1 MIKSIKAS
9 KSEKLLF
16 IFLISLAIFV
26 FTSFFLL
33 KNKCLFVEENNL
45 SKLKL
50 NETNNIA
57 VMNLE
62 CGNVIIE
69 LYPDISPKS
78 VERFKILIEEKMYD
92 GSAFYKVSENT
103 FVQAGD
109 IEYGNINNLDYSKI
123 GSGKSGLGLLKS
135 ELSNDFKFTEGSVG
149 FARTTEF
156 DTEDSE
162 FFITLKEIPIYQGE
176 YTPIGKVIRGLD
188 ILGKIKT
195 GNKSIYVLRPD
206 HIKTFR
212 MLKSN

>member
-1 MIKSIKAS
+1 MIKIIKAS
-9 KSEKLLF
+9 KSEKILF
-16 IFLISLAIFV
+16 IFLISLSIFA

-33 KNKCLFVEENNL
+33 KNKCLFVEKINL
-45 SKLKL
+45 SKLNFNKP
-50 NETNNIA
+50 NNIA
-57 VMNLE
+57 VMNVE

-69 LYPDISPKS
+69 LYPDISPKA
-78 VERFKILIEEKMYD
+78 VERFKILIEKKMYD

-149 FARTTEF
+149 FARSAAF

-176 YTPIGKVIRGLD
+176 YTPIGKVVYGLD
-188 ILGKIKT
+188 ILTKIKT
-195 GNKSIYVLRPD
+195 GNKAIYVLRPD
-206 HIKTFR
+206 YINTFR
-212 MLKSN
+212 MFNSN

>member
-1 MIKSIKAS
+1 MIKTIKAS
-9 KSEKLLF
+9 KSEKVLF
-16 IFLISLAIFV
+16 IFLLGLAIFI

-33 KNKCLFVEENNL
+33 KNKCLFVEKNNL
-45 SKLKL
+45 NTLKF
-50 NETNNIA
+50 NEPNNIA
-57 VMNLE
+57 VMNVE

-69 LYPDISPKS
+69 LYPDISPKA
-78 VERFKILIEEKMYD
+78 VERFKILIKQKKYD
-92 GSAFYKVSENT
+92 GSAFYKVTENT

-135 ELSNDFKFTEGSVG
+135 ELSNDFIFTKGSVG

>member
-1 MIKSIKAS
+1 MIKTIKAS
-9 KSEKLLF
+9 KSEKVLF
-16 IFLISLAIFV
+16 IFLLGLAIFI

-33 KNKCLFVEENNL
+33 KNKCLFVEKNNL
-45 SKLKL
+45 NTLKF
-50 NETNNIA
+50 NEPNNIA
-57 VMNLE
+57 VMNVE

-69 LYPDISPKS
+69 LYPDISPKA
-78 VERFKILIEEKMYD
+78 VERFKILIKQKKYD
-92 GSAFYKVSENT
+92 GSAFYKVTENT

-135 ELSNDFKFTEGSVG
+135 ELSNDFIFTKGSVG

-156 DTEDSE
+156 NTEDSE

-176 YTPIGKVIRGLD
+176 YTPIGKVILGLD

>member
-1 MIKSIKAS
+1 MIKTIKAS
-9 KSEKLLF
+9 KSEKILF
-16 IFLISLAIFV
+16 IFLICLSIFA

-33 KNKCLFVEENNL
+33 KNKCLFVEKNNL
-45 SKLKL
+45 SNL
-50 NETNNIA
+50 NFNEPNNIA

-69 LYPDISPKS
+69 LYPNISPKA
-78 VERFKILIEEKMYD
+78 VERFKILIEKKMYD

-103 FVQAGD
+103 FVEAGD

-123 GSGKSGLGLLKS
+123 GSGNSGLGLLKS
-135 ELSNDFKFTEGSVG
+135 ELNNDFKFTEGSVG

-176 YTPIGKVIRGLD
+176 YTPIGKVVYGLD
-188 ILGKIKT
+188 ILTKIKT
-195 GNKSIYVLRPD
+195 GNKGIYVLRPD
-206 HIKTFR
+206 YIKTFR
-212 MLKSN
+212 LLNSN

>member
-1 MIKSIKAS
+1 MIKTIKAS
-9 KSEKLLF
+9 KSEKILF
-16 IFLISLAIFV
+16 IFLISISIFV

-33 KNKCLFVEENNL
+33 KNKCLFVEKNNL
-45 SKLKL
+45 SKLNF
-50 NETNNIA
+50 NEPNNI
-57 VMNLE
+57 VIMNVE

-69 LYPDISPKS
+69 VYPDISPKA
-78 VERFKILIEEKMYD
+78 VERFKILIEQKMYD

-176 YTPIGKVIRGLD
+176 YTPIGKVVYGLD
-188 ILGKIKT
+188 ILTKIKT
-195 GNKSIYVLRPD
+195 GNNAIYVLRPD
-206 HIKTFR
+206 YIKTFR
-212 MLKSN
+212 LLNSN

>member
-1 MIKSIKAS
+1 MIKKIKAS
-9 KSEKLLF
+9 KSEKILF
-16 IFLISLAIFV
+16 LFLISISIFAL
-26 FTSFFLL
+26 TSFFLL
-33 KNKCLFVEENNL
+33 KNKCLFVEKNNL
-45 SKLKL
+45 SKLKF
-50 NETNNIA
+50 NKPNNIA
-57 VMNLE
+57 VMNVE

-78 VERFKILIEEKMYD
+78 VERFKILIEKKMYD
-92 GSAFYKVSENT
+92 GSAFYKVAENT

-135 ELSNDFKFTEGSVG
+135 ELNKDFKFTEGSVG

-176 YTPIGKVIRGLD
+176 YTPIGKVVYGLD
-188 ILGKIKT
+188 ILTKIKT
-195 GNKSIYVLRPD
+195 GNKAIYVLRPD
-206 HIKTFR
+206 YIKTFR
-212 MLKSN
+212 LLNSN

>member
-1 MIKSIKAS
+1 MIKTIKAS
-9 KSEKLLF
+9 KSEKILF
-16 IFLISLAIFV
+16 IFLICLSIFF

-33 KNKCLFVEENNL
+33 KNKCLFIEKNNL
-45 SKLKL
+45 SNL
-50 NETNNIA
+50 NFNEPNNIV
-57 VMNLE
+57 VMNVE

-78 VERFKILIEEKMYD
+78 VERFKILIEKKMYD
-92 GSAFYKVSENT
+92 GAAFYKVSENT

-109 IEYGNINNLDYSKI
+109 VEYGNINNLDYSKI
-123 GSGKSGLGLLKS
+123 GSGNSGLGLLKS
-135 ELSNDFKFTEGSVG
+135 ELNNDFKFTEGSVG

-176 YTPIGKVIRGLD
+176 YTPIGKVVYGLD
-188 ILGKIKT
+188 ILTKIKT

-206 HIKTFR
+206 YIKTFR
-212 MLKSN
+212 LLNSN

>member
-1 MIKSIKAS
+1 MIKTIKAS
-9 KSEKLLF
+9 KSEKILF
-16 IFLISLAIFV
+16 IFLICLSIFA

-33 KNKCLFVEENNL
+33 KNKCLFVDKNNL
-45 SKLKL
+45 NKL
-50 NETNNIA
+50 NFNNPDNIA
-57 VMNLE
+57 VMNVE

-69 LYPDISPKS
+69 LYPNISPKA
-78 VERFKILIEEKMYD
+78 VERFKILIKQKMYD

-176 YTPIGKVIRGLD
+176 YTPIGKVIYGLD
-188 ILGKIKT
+188 ILTKIKT
-195 GNKSIYVLRPD
+195 GNKVFYVLRPD
-206 HIKTFR
+206 YIKTFR
-212 MLKSN
+212 MFNSN